1 MDMETLRRRCI
12 DAYVANYERHLKA
25 LHIRHI
31 ERLTERLQEW
41 SEKAID
47 LHTAE
52 FAKELRSGGN
62 VAPEEIAGKVER
74 FRVLEGKRQAHISK
88 HMIDRVKKEGQA
100 EIAEQ
105 VARMKAVYEK
115 SEIILF

>member
-1 MDMETLRRRCI
+1 MDLETLRRRCI
-12 DAYVANYERHLKA
+12 DAYVVNYERHLQA
-25 LHIRHI
+25 LDGLNRM
-31 ERLTERLQEW
+31 
-41 SEKAID
+41 
-47 LHTAE
+47 
-52 FAKELRSGGN
+52 AKELRSGGN
-62 VAPEEIAGKVER
+62 VPPEEIAGNVER

-88 HMIDRVKKEGQA
+88 RMIDRVKKEGQA

>member
-1 MDMETLRRRCI
+1 MDLEALRRRCI
-12 DAYVANYERHLKA
+12 AAYVANYERHLQA
-25 LHIRHI
+25 FHIRHI

-52 FAKELRSGGN
+52 FAKELRSGGK
-62 VAPEEIAGKVER
+62 VPPEEIAGKVER
-74 FRVLEGKRQAHISK
+74 FRFLEGKRQAHISK

>member
-1 MDMETLRRRCI
+1 MDLETMRRRCI
-12 DAYVANYERHLKA
+12 DAYVVNYERHLKV

-52 FAKELRSGGN
+52 FAKELRSGGK
-62 VAPEEIAGKVER
+62 VPPEEIAGKVER

-100 EIAEQ
+100 EIVEQ

>member
-1 MDMETLRRRCI
+1 MDLETMRQRCI
-12 DAYVANYERHLKA
+12 AAYVANYERHLRA
-25 LHIRHI
+25 LHIRRI

-41 SEKAID
+41 SRIAID
-47 LHTAE
+47 LHTAA

-62 VAPEEIAGKVER
+62 VPPEEIAGNVER

-105 VARMKAVYEK
+105 VAQMKAIYEK